1 MKTRTFFSTLLALT
15 AIVSAAGA
23 ANAIPAGKQL
33 VKVDVWPER
42 IELDSPFAY
51 AQVLVTGTLD
61 SGEIVDLTR
70 VAERKDASAHFQMT
84 PGGLVSP
91 ATDGETELVLK
102 YAEHEVR
109 VPVVVRNQEADVH
122 VDYIRDVN
130 PAMSKM
136 GCNQGT
142 CHGAKDGKNGFKLS
156 LRGYDPQYDHRALV
170 DDVAGRRFNRAAP
183 DQSLMLLKT
192 SGAIPH
198 VGGQLTKPGD
208 RRYEILRNWIAGG
221 VKLNLES
228 PKVASIEILPK
239 NPVIPLPKMKQQF
252 VILANYADG
261 TTKDVTADAFIES
274 GNIEVAVADAYGV
287 LSLLRRGEAAVLAR
301 FDGAYAATTVTVMGD
316 RSGFEW
322 TNPPTENYVD
332 ELVYD
337 KLQRVKVLPSELCTD
352 AEFIRRVSLDLTGL
366 PPSAEE
372 VKAFLADAT
381 PTQQKRE
388 ALVDRLIGSAPFI
401 EYWTNKWADLLQV
414 NEKFLGEPGVHA
426 FRDWIK
432 ESIAENKPYDQFVHE
447 ILTASGS
454 NLDNPP
460 SAYYKILRDPEG
472 AMENTTQLF
481 LAVRFNCNKCHD
493 HPFERWTQSQYYQL
507 SAFFAQIGRKEDKH
521 YAGQRIGGTAVE
533 GAQPLVEV
541 VYDTGSGE
549 VKHLLTGN
557 VTPPEV
563 PYQNELVAAAADSRR
578 EKLAEWMTSPDNQY
592 FAKSYVNRLW
602 GYLFGIGIIEP
613 IDDIRAGNPATNPQL
628 LDRLTQEFIETD
640 FDMHAILRR
649 ICTSRVYQHSVATN
663 RWNDDDGINY
673 SHALPRRLPAEVLFD
688 AIHQATGS
696 TPRLPGVPAGFRAT
710 QLTDVSARIPFLD
723 DFGRPPRESSCE
735 CERSGGVMLGPVMK
749 LVNGPTIADAIADPN
764 SELTKLTMSTPDDGE
779 LIEELFLRFFARQP
793 TAEEKELAIRTL
805 HESIGDY
812 EQAQQELA
820 QYDAELMAKMADWEA
835 GSARTPEW
843 KPLTATSM
851 KSTVGAEF
859 KSLDDQAILVSGP
872 LSKDEYELTFPTDLT
887 GITGIR
893 IEALADSN
901 LPSGGPG
908 RAPNGNF
915 VLSELKVSATSA
927 QDAAQMAD
935 VPLTG
940 GEADFSQ
947 DNWDVRGAVDG
958 NPATGWAVSPRF
970 NESHVAIYETAD
982 DAGFN
987 GGSELKVRM
996 NFQYQDGNHLL
1007 GKFRVSVTASPRPL
1021 HLKSSLPEEIQ
1032 QILAVAADQR
1042 SEEQTKKLVEFYRSR
1057 DSRLKQMQ
1065 EKVAKL
1071 AELEKNQRLTGV
1083 QDLAWALI
1091 NSPAFL
1097 FNR

>member
-1 MKTRTFFSTLLALT
+1 MISRILLSLLLAL
-15 AIVSAAGA
+15 AVSLGSIRAE
-23 ANAIPAGKQL
+23 NTIPAGKRL

-70 VAERKDASAHFQMT
+70 VVERQDESTQFKIT
-84 PGGLVSP
+84 PNGLVSP
-91 ATDGETELVLK
+91 VADGETQLVLK
-102 YAEHEVR
+102 YADQDVS
-109 VPVVVRNQEADVH
+109 VPVSVRNLEGEVHADYV
-122 VDYIRDVN
+122 RDVN

-142 CHGAKDGKNGFKLS
+142 CHGSKDGKNGFKLS
-156 LRGYDPQYDHRALV
+156 LRGYDPLYDHRALV

-183 DQSLMLLKT
+183 DQSLMLLKS

-228 PKVASIEILPK
+228 PKVTSIEILPK

-287 LSLLRRGEAAVLAR
+287 LSLLRRGESAVLAR

-322 TNPPTENYVD
+322 TNPPTESYVD

-337 KLQRVKVLPSELCTD
+337 KLQRVKVLPSGLCTD
-352 AEFIRRVSLDLTGL
+352 EEFIRRVYLDLTGL
-366 PPSAEE
+366 PPTSED
-372 VKAFLADAT
+372 VKAFLADTTAT
-381 PTQQKRE
+381 QAKRE

-401 EYWTNKWADLLQV
+401 EFWTNKWADLLQV

-454 NLDNPP
+454 NIDNPP
-460 SAYYKILRDPEG
+460 SSYYKILRDPEG

-507 SAFFAQIGRKEDKH
+507 SAFFAQVGRKEDKH
-521 YAGQRIGGTAVE
+521 FAGQRIGGTAVE

-541 VYDTGSGE
+541 IYDTGSGE

-557 VTPPEV
+557 VAPPEF
-563 PYQNELVAAAADSRR
+563 PYQNELVADADSRR
-578 EKLAEWMTSPDNQY
+578 EKLADWMISPENQY

-602 GYLFGIGIIEP
+602 GYLFGVGIIEP
-613 IDDIRAGNPATNPQL
+613 IDDIRAGNPAANPQL
-628 LDRLTQEFIETD
+628 LDRLTQEFLESD
-640 FDMHAILRR
+640 FDMQVMLRR
-649 ICTSRVYQHSVATN
+649 ICKSRVYQHSVETN

-688 AIHQATGS
+688 SIHLATGS
-696 TPRLPGVPAGFRAT
+696 AAKLPGVPTGFRAM
-710 QLTDVSARIPFLD
+710 QLPDVSARIPFLD

-764 SELTKLTMSTPDDGE
+764 SELTKLTLETPDDE
-779 LIEELFLRFFARQP
+779 QLIEELFLRFYARKP
-793 TAEEKELAIRTL
+793 TAEERDLAIRTL

-812 EQAQQELA
+812 EEAQQELA
-820 QYDAELMAKMADWEA
+820 TYEADLMAKMPEWEA
-835 GSARTPEW
+835 SSARTPEW
-843 KPLTATSM
+843 TPLTAAAM
-851 KSTVGAEF
+851 KSTIGAEF
-859 KSLDDQAILVSGP
+859 KSLEDQSIVVSGA
-872 LSKDEYELTFPTDLT
+872 LAKDEYELLFPTDLT
-887 GITGIR
+887 GVTGIR
-893 IEALADSN
+893 IEALAESS
-901 LPSGGPG
+901 LPAGGPG
-908 RAPNGNF
+908 RAKNGNF
-915 VLSELKVSATSA
+915 VLSELKVAATSA
-927 QDAAQMAD
+927 TDAAQTVD

-947 DNWDVRGAVDG
+947 QGWDVRAAIDN
-958 NPATGWAVSPRF
+958 NPASGWAVSPEF
-970 NESHVAIYETAD
+970 NVPHVAIFETAD
-982 DAGFN
+982 DAGFAEGTN
-987 GGSELKVRM
+987 LAVRM
-996 NFQYQDGNHLL
+996 NFQYPDGTHLL
-1007 GKFRVSVTASPRPL
+1007 GKFRVSVTTSPRPL
-1021 HLKSSLPEEIQ
+1021 HLKSNLPPEIQ
-1032 QILAVAADQR
+1032 EILALAAAER
-1042 SEEQTKKLVEFYRSR
+1042 TEEQTKKLTEFYRSR
-1057 DSRLKQMQ
+1057 DGRLKEMQ
-1065 EKVAKL
+1065 VKVAKL

>member
-1 MKTRTFFSTLLALT
+1 MKSRILFSMLLLVTLAPFARAENT
-15 AIVSAAGA
+15 
-23 ANAIPAGKQL
+23 IPPGKQL
-33 VKVDVWPER
+33 IKVEAWPAR

-70 VAERKDASAHFQMT
+70 VAQRQDESTEFTFT
-84 PGGLVSP
+84 PAGLVSP
-91 ATDGETELVLK
+91 SADGESQLVLK
-102 YAEHEVR
+102 YGKHSVN
-109 VPVVVRNQEADVH
+109 VPVVVRNQEAKIAA
-122 VDYIRDVN
+122 DYIRDVN

-142 CHGAKDGKNGFKLS
+142 CHGSKDGKNGFKLS
-156 LRGYDPQYDHRALV
+156 LRGYDPIYDHRALV

-192 SGAIPH
+192 SGAVPH

-221 VKLNLES
+221 VQLDLDS

-252 VILANYADG
+252 VILATYADG
-261 TTKDVTADAFIES
+261 TVKDVTADAFIES

-322 TNPPTENYVD
+322 TSPPTESYVD
-332 ELVYD
+332 QLVYD
-337 KLQRVKVLPSELCTD
+337 KLQRVKVLPSPLCSD
-352 AEFIRRVSLDLTGL
+352 EEFIRRVSLDLTGL
-366 PPSAEE
+366 PPTAEAVIE
-372 VKAFLADAT
+372 FLADKA
-381 PTQQKRE
+381 PTQAKRE

-432 ESIAENKPYDQFVHE
+432 ASIAQNKPYDQFVHE

-454 NLDNPP
+454 NIDNPP

-493 HPFERWTQSQYYQL
+493 HPFERWTQSQYYHL
-507 SAFFAQIGRKEDKH
+507 SAFFAQVGRKEDKQ
-521 YAGQRIGGTAVE
+521 YAGQKIGGTAVE
-533 GAQPLVEV
+533 GATPLAEV
-541 VYDTGSGE
+541 IYDTGSGE
-549 VKHLLTGN
+549 VKHLLTGD
-557 VTPPEV
+557 VASPEF
-563 PYQNELVAAAADSRR
+563 PYQDDLVEDAASRR
-578 EKLAEWMTSPDNQY
+578 AELADWMTSPRNQY

-602 GYLFGIGIIEP
+602 GYLFGVGIIEP
-613 IDDIRAGNPATNPQL
+613 IDDIRAGNPAVNPQL
-628 LDRLTQEFIETD
+628 LDRLTQEFIDSD
-640 FDMHAILRR
+640 FDMQAILRR
-649 ICTSRVYQHSVATN
+649 ICTSRVYQHSVETN
-663 RWNDDDGINY
+663 RWNEDDAINY
-673 SHALPRRLPAEVLFD
+673 SHALPRRLPAEVLYD
-688 AIHQATGS
+688 AIHAATGS
-696 TPRLPGVPAGFRAT
+696 MPKLPGVPAGFRAT

-749 LVNGPTIADAIADPN
+749 LINGPTIADAIADPN
-764 SELTKLTMSTPDDGE
+764 SELTKLVASTPDDAQ
-779 LIEELFLRFFARQP
+779 LVEELFLRFFARKP
-793 TAEEKELAIRTL
+793 TTAERDLAIQTL

-812 EQAQQELA
+812 EAAQEQLA
-820 QYDAELMAKMADWEA
+820 AYDAQLMAGMADWEA
-835 GSARTPEW
+835 GVARTPEW
-843 KPLTATSM
+843 TPLDATGM
-851 KSTVGAEF
+851 KSTVGAQFE
-859 KSLDDQAILVSGP
+859 SREDQSIFVSGK
-872 LSKDEYELTFPTDLT
+872 LAKGEYELVFPTDLT
-887 GITGIR
+887 GITGVR

-915 VLSELKVSATSA
+915 VLSELTLSATSST
-927 QDAAQMAD
+927 DAAQS
-935 VPLTG
+935 VEVQLSG

-947 DNWDVRGAVDG
+947 QGWDVRGAIDG
-958 NPATGWAVSPRF
+958 NPGSGWAVSPKF
-970 NESHVAIYETAD
+970 NQNHVAIYETAD
-982 DAGFN
+982 DAGFAEGTN
-987 GGSELKVRM
+987 LTVRM
-996 NFQYQDGNHLL
+996 NFQYPDSNHLL
-1007 GKFRVSVTASPRPL
+1007 GKFRVSVTTSPRPL

-1032 QILAVAADQR
+1032 QILAVPSADR
-1042 SEEQTKKLVEFYRSR
+1042 SEEQTNRLSEHYRSR
-1057 DSRLKQMQ
+1057 DVRLKQLQ
-1065 EKVAKL
+1065 DKVAKL

>member
-1 MKTRTFFSTLLALT
+1 MKSHVIYSTLSLLAMF
-15 AIVSAAGA
+15 AAA
-23 ANAIPAGKQL
+23 AAAENTIPAGKQL
-33 VKVDVWPER
+33 VKVEAWPER

-70 VAERKDASAHFQMT
+70 VAQRQDQSTQFQISPT
-84 PGGLVSP
+84 GLVSP
-91 ATDGETELVLK
+91 AADGETQLVLK
-102 YAEHEVR
+102 YGDQSVNI
-109 VPVVVRNQEADVH
+109 PVVVRNQEAEVH
-122 VDYIRDVN
+122 ADYVRDVN

-156 LRGYDPQYDHRALV
+156 LRGYDPIYDHRALV
-170 DDVAGRRFNRAAP
+170 DDIAGRRFNRAAP

-228 PKVASIEILPK
+228 PKVTSIEILPK

-252 VILANYADG
+252 VILATYADG
-261 TTKDVTADAFIES
+261 TVKDVTADAFIES

-287 LSLLRRGEAAVLAR
+287 LSLMRRGEAAVLAR

-316 RSGFEW
+316 RTGFEW
-322 TNPPTENYVD
+322 NNPPTESYVD

-337 KLQRVKVLPSELCTD
+337 KLQRVKVLPSPICSDE
-352 AEFIRRVSLDLTGL
+352 EFIRRVSLDLTGL
-366 PPSAEE
+366 PPTAEE
-372 VKAFLADAT
+372 VKAFLADQA
-381 PTQQKRE
+381 PTQAKRE

-454 NLDNPP
+454 NIDNPP
-460 SAYYKILRDPEG
+460 SSYYKILRDPEG

-493 HPFERWTQSQYYQL
+493 HPFERWTQSQYYHL
-507 SAFFAQIGRKEDKH
+507 SAFFAQVGRKEDKH
-521 YAGQRIGGTAVE
+521 FAGQKIGGTAVE
-533 GAQPLVEV
+533 GATPLAEV
-541 VYDTGSGE
+541 IYDTGSGE
-549 VKHLLTGN
+549 VKHLLTGS
-557 VTPPEV
+557 VAPPEF
-563 PYQNELVAAAADSRR
+563 PYQNDLAVEADSRR
-578 EKLAEWMTSPDNQY
+578 EKLADWMTSPENQY

-602 GYLFGIGIIEP
+602 GYLFGVGIIEP
-613 IDDIRAGNPATNPQL
+613 IDDIRAGNPAVNPQL
-628 LDRLTQEFIETD
+628 LDRLTQEFIDTD

-649 ICTSRVYQHSVATN
+649 ICTSRVYQHSVDTN
-663 RWNDDDGINY
+663 RWNEDDAINY
-673 SHALPRRLPAEVLFD
+673 SHALPRRLPAEVLYD
-688 AIHQATGS
+688 AIHEATGS
-696 TPRLPGVPAGFRAT
+696 TPKLPGVPAGFRAT

-723 DFGRPPRESSCE
+723 DFGRPPRESACE

-749 LVNGPTIADAIADPN
+749 LINGPTIADAIVDPN
-764 SELTKLTMSTPDDGE
+764 NALTKLTQSTPDDGQ
-779 LIEELFLRFFARQP
+779 LVEELFLRFFARKP
-793 TAEEKELAIRTL
+793 TAEERELAIRTL

-820 QYDAELMAKMADWEA
+820 KYDAELMAKMADWEA
-835 GSARTPEW
+835 GSARTPDW

-859 KSLDDQAILVSGP
+859 KSLDDQSIFVTGP
-872 LSKDEYELTFPTDLT
+872 LAKDEYELVFPTDLT
-887 GITGIR
+887 GITGVR

-901 LPSGGPG
+901 LPAGGPG
-908 RAPNGNF
+908 RAQNGNF
-915 VLSELKVSATSA
+915 VLNELKLTATSSK
-927 QDAAQMAD
+927 DANQSAE

-940 GEADFSQ
+940 GEATFSQ
-947 DNWDVRGAVDG
+947 QGWDVRGAVDG
-958 NPATGWAVSPRF
+958 NPGSGWAVSPRF
-970 NESHVAIYETAD
+970 NETHVAIFETAD
-982 DAGFN
+982 DAGFADGTN
-987 GGSELKVRM
+987 LTARM
-996 NFQYQDGNHLL
+996 SFQYTDGNHLL
-1007 GKFRVSVTASPRPL
+1007 GKFRVSVTTSPRPL

-1032 QILAVAADQR
+1032 QILAVAAAER
-1042 SEEQTKKLVEFYRSR
+1042 TEEQTKKLTEFYRSR
-1057 DSRLKQMQ
+1057 DGRLKQLQ